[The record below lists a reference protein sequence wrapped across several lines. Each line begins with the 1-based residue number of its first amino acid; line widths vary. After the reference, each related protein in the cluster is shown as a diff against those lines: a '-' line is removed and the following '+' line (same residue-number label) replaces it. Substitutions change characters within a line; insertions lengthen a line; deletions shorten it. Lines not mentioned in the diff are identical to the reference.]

1 MNPAS
6 MSSTGLLA
14 WVTKSIG
21 HEKSKQVELMED
33 RLKVKRAELK
43 QAEVVGCG

>member
-6 MSSTGLLA
+6 ISNRSPGLGK
-14 WVTKSIG
+14 KSIG